1 VRPIGFSTGAIA
13 YADFN
18 RALDL
23 LRGEAVT
30 CVELSALRFPEAHL
44 LLSSIRE
51 LDLTRYSYVSFHA
64 PSSFDPVQEKV
75 LVNDLR
81 EHLPAHWPI
90 ILHPDTIH
98 DQGLWRQFRSQL
110 AIENMDQRKLGG
122 RTVEELTDVFAG
134 LPEAS
139 FCFDIGHAR
148 QCDTSMTGAYK
159 MLKAFS
165 ERLIQVHVSEVNSS
179 SQHDPVS
186 YAAQISFRE
195 VSGLIPSRIPLIV
208 ESRVSPDGLGRE
220 IRRVLE
226 SLPEQPLLVLV
237 PGRKYVSHTLDME
250 RNSP

>member
-13 YADFN
+13 YADFK
-18 RALDL
+18 RALEL

-30 CVELSALRFPEAHL
+30 CVELSALRFQEADPL
-44 LLSSIRE
+44 LRAIRD

-64 PSSFDPVQEKV
+64 PSSFDSEQEKV
-75 LVNDLR
+75 LVNELR
-81 EHLPAHWPI
+81 EHLPPNWPI

-98 DQGLWRQFRSQL
+98 DQKLWRHFRSQL

-122 RTVEELTDVFAG
+122 RTVEELAVLFDQ

-148 QCDTSMTGAYK
+148 QCDTSMTEAYR
-159 MLKAFS
+159 MLKAFQP
-165 ERLIQVHVSEVNSS
+165 RLIQVHVSEVNSS

-195 VSGLIPSRIPLIV
+195 VSGLIPTTVPLIV
-208 ESRVSPDGLGRE
+208 ESRVGSTEIGRE
-220 IRRVLE
+220 IRRVHE
-226 SLPEQPLLVLV
+226 ALPDPVPARVSALPRACQPSV
-237 PGRKYVSHTLDME
+237 
-250 RNSP
+250 

>member
-44 LLSSIRE
+44 LLSSIRH
-51 LDLTRYSYVSFHA
+51 LDLDRYSYVSFHA
-64 PSSFDPVQEKV
+64 PSSFNPDQERT

-81 EHLPAHWPI
+81 EYLPAHWPI

-98 DQGLWRQFRSQL
+98 DQSLWRQFGSQL

-122 RTVEELTDVFAG
+122 RTVEELAAVFEM

-159 MLKAFS
+159 MLKGFQQ
-165 ERLIQVHVSEVNSS
+165 RLIQVHVSEVNSS

-195 VSGLIPSRIPLIV
+195 VSSLIPTNIPLIV
-208 ESRVSPDGLGRE
+208 ESKVNSNGIGRE
-220 IRRVLE
+220 ICRVLE
-226 SLPEQPLLVLV
+226 ALPEPAPSRAGTRPQACHP
-237 PGRKYVSHTLDME
+237 YA
-250 RNSP
+250 